1 MTTLTAFILGA
12 IVGATIGILIMACLV
27 LARRCDDQD
36 GQP

>member
-1 MTTLTAFILGA
+1 MTPLVAFILGVF
-12 IVGATIGILIMACLV
+12 VGATIGILIMACLV

>member
-1 MTTLTAFILGA
+1 MTPLTAFIAGV
-12 IVGATIGILIMACLV
+12 IVGATIGALIMACLV